1 MEGIMNS
8 INGYK
13 PLGNIVY
20 ESLKESILNGSL
32 KPGEKLME
40 SRIAEDLGVSRTPVR
55 EAIRK
60 LEKEK
65 YVKMIPRKGAYVEDL
80 TMEDILEVLEIRIVL
95 EGLASKLAARNISDE
110 MKDRIRKNMKSFDN
124 ASSELDR
131 KELISLDEKFHHI
144 IYQSS
149 GNKKLNEIV
158 RELQDQFQRF
168 RLSYFN
174 ELSSYMKL
182 ANSHNKLYQAIIDG
196 DEKAAEDYAK
206 EHIEEIRDNIIS
218 WKSNNE

>member
-1 MEGIMNS
+1 MNS

-110 MKDRIRKNMKSFDN
+110 MKDRIRKNIESFDN

-196 DEKAAEDYAK
+196 DEEAAEKYAI

-218 WKSNNE
+218 WKSSNE

>member
-1 MEGIMNS
+1 MNS

-110 MKDRIRKNMKSFDN
+110 MKDRIRENMKNFDS

-149 GNKKLNEIV
+149 GNHKLNEIV

-168 RLSYFN
+168 RLSYFS

-196 DEKAAEDYAK
+196 DEEAAEAYAK

>member
-1 MEGIMNS
+1 MNS

-110 MKDRIRKNMKSFDN
+110 MKEVIQENMENFDS
-124 ASSELDR
+124 ASSGLDR

-144 IYQSS
+144 IYKSS

-182 ANSHNKLYQAIIDG
+182 ANSHNKLYKAIIDG
-196 DEKAAEDYAK
+196 DEEAAERYAK

-218 WKSNNE
+218 WKMNNE

>member
-1 MEGIMNS
+1 MNS

-110 MKDRIRKNMKSFDN
+110 MKDRIQKNIESFDN

-196 DEKAAEDYAK
+196 DEEAAEKYAK

-218 WKSNNE
+218 WKTSNE

>member
-1 MEGIMNS
+1 MNS

>member
-110 MKDRIRKNMKSFDN
+110 MKDRIRENMKNFDS

-149 GNKKLNEIV
+149 GNHKLNEIV

-168 RLSYFN
+168 RLSYFS

-196 DEKAAEDYAK
+196 DEEAAEAYAK

>member
-110 MKDRIRKNMKSFDN
+110 MKDRIQKNIESFDN

-196 DEKAAEDYAK
+196 DEEAAEKYAK

-218 WKSNNE
+218 WKTSNE

>member
-1 MEGIMNS
+1 MNS

-95 EGLASKLAARNISDE
+95 EGLASKLAARNITDE
-110 MKDRIRKNMKSFDN
+110 MKLKIQRNIESFDN
-124 ASSELDR
+124 ASTELDR

-182 ANSHNKLYQAIIDG
+182 ANSHNKLYEAIISG
-196 DEKAAEDYAK
+196 DEEAAEAYAK

-218 WKSNNE
+218 WKSSNE

>member
-110 MKDRIRKNMKSFDN
+110 MKLKI
-124 ASSELDR
+124 
-131 KELISLDEKFHHI
+131 
-144 IYQSS
+144 
-149 GNKKLNEIV
+149 
-158 RELQDQFQRF
+158 QR
-168 RLSYFN
+168 N
-174 ELSSYMKL
+174 
-182 ANSHNKLYQAIIDG
+182 
-196 DEKAAEDYAK
+196 
-206 EHIEEIRDNIIS
+206 IE
-218 WKSNNE
+218 

>member
-1 MEGIMNS
+1 MNS

-95 EGLASKLAARNISDE
+95 EGLASKLADRNITEE

-124 ASSELDR
+124 ASTELDR

-182 ANSHNKLYQAIIDG
+182 ANSHNKLYEAIIDG
-196 DEKAAEDYAK
+196 DEKAAEEYAK

>member
-1 MEGIMNS
+1 
-8 INGYK
+8 
-13 PLGNIVY
+13 
-20 ESLKESILNGSL
+20 
-32 KPGEKLME
+32 
-40 SRIAEDLGVSRTPVR
+40 
-55 EAIRK
+55 
-60 LEKEK
+60 
-65 YVKMIPRKGAYVEDL
+65 
-80 TMEDILEVLEIRIVL
+80 
-95 EGLASKLAARNISDE
+95 
-110 MKDRIRKNMKSFDN
+110 MKNFDN
-124 ASSELDR
+124 ASNELDR

-196 DEKAAEDYAK
+196 DEKAAEEYAK

>member
-1 MEGIMNS
+1 MNS

-110 MKDRIRKNMKSFDN
+110 MKDRIRKNMKNFDN
-124 ASSELDR
+124 ASNELDR

-196 DEKAAEDYAK
+196 DEKAAEEYAK

>member
-95 EGLASKLAARNISDE
+95 EGLASKLAARNISDD
-110 MKDRIRKNMKSFDN
+110 MKLKIQRNIENFDN

-168 RLSYFN
+168 RLSYFS
-174 ELSSYMKL
+174 ELSNYMKL
-182 ANSHNKLYQAIIDG
+182 ANSHNKLYEAIISG
-196 DEKAAEDYAK
+196 DEVAAEKYAK

>member
-1 MEGIMNS
+1 MNS

-95 EGLASKLAARNISDE
+95 EGLASKLAARNISEE
-110 MKDRIRKNMKSFDN
+110 MKDRIRKNMENFDS

-168 RLSYFN
+168 RLSYFS

-196 DEKAAEDYAK
+196 DEEAAEDYAK

>member
-110 MKDRIRKNMKSFDN
+110 MKDRIRKNMKNFDN

-196 DEKAAEDYAK
+196 DEKAAEEYAK

>member
-1 MEGIMNS
+1 MKS

-95 EGLASKLAARNISDE
+95 EGLASKLAAKNISED
-110 MKDRIRKNMKSFDN
+110 MKEKIRSNMSNFDS
-124 ASSELDR
+124 ASNKLDR
-131 KELISLDEKFHHI
+131 KELISLDEKFHHM
-144 IYQSS
+144 IYLAS
-149 GNKKLNEIV
+149 GNQKLNEIV

-196 DEKAAEDYAK
+196 DEDKAEAYAK